1 MLLLG
6 EEWYYLCN
14 FGVVFQ
20 IYINMNYIKRDI
32 EPRILEAA
40 NYFPVITVTGPRQSG
55 KTTMLRHVF
64 PHLHYYSLEDLDTR
78 NFAMEDP
85 VRFLHLHQEGMILDE
100 VHNLPDLLSYI
111 QGIVDQEPEKKYI
124 LSGSSNF
131 ALLKKVSQSLAG
143 RTGVFELMPLSIAE
157 AKHGNVNI
165 TNVDTLLYNGLY
177 PAVCSGK
184 NIPKFLYPSYVKT
197 YLERDVRDL
206 LNVKD
211 MRQFSMFLKLC
222 AGRIG
227 SLYNATEIA
236 NEVGVTTKTIQSW
249 TSILQASY
257 VLYLLPPYFEN
268 TRKRLIKSPKIYF
281 CDTCLACALLGV
293 ESAEQLVFDKMRGH
307 LFENLIVTELLK
319 HRLNEGKGAN
329 LYFYRDSNQNEIDIL
344 VSHPA
349 SLDAIE
355 VKSAMT
361 FSLSFEKA
369 LKKVGDWVNVPIAKR
384 MVVYTGTLEDRNG
397 EIQLLNYQNL

>member
-1 MLLLG
+1 
-6 EEWYYLCN
+6 
-14 FGVVFQ
+14 
-20 IYINMNYIKRDI
+20 MNYIKRDI
-32 EPRILEAA
+32 EPTILEAA

-64 PHLHYYSLEDLDTR
+64 PNLHYYSLEDLDTR

-157 AKHGNVNI
+157 AKYGDVNI

-268 TRKRLIKSPKIYF
+268 TRKRLTKSPKIYF
-281 CDTCLACALLGV
+281 CDTGLACALLGV

>member
-1 MLLLG
+1 M
-6 EEWYYLCN
+6 
-14 FGVVFQ
+14 
-20 IYINMNYIKRDI
+20 
-32 EPRILEAA
+32 
-40 NYFPVITVTGPRQSG
+40 
-55 KTTMLRHVF
+55 
-64 PHLHYYSLEDLDTR
+64 
-78 NFAMEDP
+78 
-85 VRFLHLHQEGMILDE
+85 
-100 VHNLPDLLSYI
+100 
-111 QGIVDQEPEKKYI
+111 
-124 LSGSSNF
+124 
-131 ALLKKVSQSLAG
+131 
-143 RTGVFELMPLSIAE
+143 
-157 AKHGNVNI
+157 
-165 TNVDTLLYNGLY
+165 
-177 PAVCSGK
+177 
-184 NIPKFLYPSYVKT
+184 
-197 YLERDVRDL
+197 
-206 LNVKD
+206 
-211 MRQFSMFLKLC
+211 
-222 AGRIG
+222 
-227 SLYNATEIA
+227 
-236 NEVGVTTKTIQSW
+236 TTKTIQSW

-268 TRKRLIKSPKIYF
+268 TRKRLTKSPKIYF
-281 CDTCLACALLGV
+281 CDTGLACALLGV

-319 HRLNEGKGAN
+319 HCLNEGKGAN